1 MKKKETQNKNKEILM
16 LNSYAATI
24 PVWIDSEQKR
34 SQKDWI
40 RIILAQKRII
50 KNYLNYLTQTS

>member
-1 MKKKETQNKNKEILM
+1 M

-40 RIILAQKRII
+40 RIKTVVGEALQDLARAYFSAKENNKKLFKYIIL
-50 KNYLNYLTQTS
+50 